1 MQIYLVRHGETDWN
15 RENRLQGQT
24 DIPLN
29 NTGISQAYQLR
40 QKINARNLKFDAVYV
55 SPLQRTLKTA
65 QIIVPGFPIT
75 LDNNLRERNAGQ
87 FEGKDPALIFDGEI
101 DFLDETLNS
110 DAFGVE
116 PIRDFHSRAVDF
128 LQNLQVSYPDNA
140 KILVVSSNG
149 LMKRL
154 VSIITETP
162 FDRIP
167 NFQNAE
173 IYEYNLIS
181 HV

>member
-29 NTGISQAYQLR
+29 NTGISQAHQLR

-75 LDNNLRERNAGQ
+75 LDDNLKERNAV
-87 FEGKDPALIFDGEI
+87 K
-101 DFLDETLNS
+101 
-110 DAFGVE
+110 
-116 PIRDFHSRAVDF
+116 
-128 LQNLQVSYPDNA
+128 A
-140 KILVVSSNG
+140 KI
-149 LMKRL
+149 R
-154 VSIITETP
+154 
-162 FDRIP
+162 R
-167 NFQNAE
+167 
-173 IYEYNLIS
+173 
-181 HV
+181 

>member
-65 QIIVPGFPIT
+65 QIIVPGVPNAS
-75 LDNNLRERNAGQ
+75 DNNLKERSAGQ
-87 FEGKDPALIFDGEI
+87 C
-101 DFLDETLNS
+101 
-110 DAFGVE
+110 
-116 PIRDFHSRAVDF
+116 
-128 LQNLQVSYPDNA
+128 
-140 KILVVSSNG
+140 
-149 LMKRL
+149 
-154 VSIITETP
+154 
-162 FDRIP
+162 
-167 NFQNAE
+167 
-173 IYEYNLIS
+173 
-181 HV
+181 

>member
-1 MQIYLVRHGETDWN
+1 M
-15 RENRLQGQT
+15 
-24 DIPLN
+24 
-29 NTGISQAYQLR
+29 
-40 QKINARNLKFDAVYV
+40 
-55 SPLQRTLKTA
+55 
-65 QIIVPGFPIT
+65 PGFPIT
-75 LDNNLRERNAGQ
+75 LDNNLKERNAGQ
-87 FEGKDPALIFDGEI
+87 FEGKDPVLIFDGEI

-116 PIRDFHSRAVDF
+116 PIRDFHARAVDF
-128 LQNLQVSYPDNA
+128 LQNLQVSYPDNT